1 MLGLFIT
8 NILLPCVIM
17 IVFSILFVKW
27 IDKNNAKDQKKHNED
42 LKQIFKE
49 AVKEAIEETRQ

>member
-1 MLGLFIT
+1 MLGLFII
-8 NILLPCVIM
+8 NILLPCVII

-27 IDKNNAKDQKKHNED
+27 IDKNNAKYQKKHNED

-49 AVKEAIEETRQ
+49 AIKEAIEETR

>member
-1 MLGLFIT
+1 MLGLFII

-27 IDKNNAKDQKKHNED
+27 IDKKNAKDQKKHNED

-49 AVKEAIEETRQ
+49 AIKEAIEETRQ

>member
-49 AVKEAIEETRQ
+49 AMKEAIEETRQ